1 MSSKIP
7 WTRLNTDQWL
17 FKLSDLPPMEVN
29 VYVKLRIRML
39 HTREPLLND
48 SRILSHFTC
57 CTVKRFEKALD
68 YLFRS
73 GHIICLEDGRLWS
86 SDVEEELNNSN
97 ENINKFSERAQ
108 KAAQAKWAKRHKEK
122 TISDDQNAKHDAN
135 DMLKHATSNANAM
148 LNDAIIYIKKI
159 KLSFYQKKK
168 LILKI

>member
-1 MSSKIP
+1 MSTKLA

-48 SRILSHFTC
+48 SRVLSHFTC
-57 CTVKRFEKALD
+57 CTVKRFEKALH

-73 GHIICLEDGRLWS
+73 GHIISLEDGRLWS

-108 KAAQAKWAKRHKEK
+108 KAAQAKWAKHHKK
-122 TISDDQNAKHDAN
+122 KQLAMIKMLSMMLTIRLR
-135 DMLKHATSNANAM
+135 MLSMLQAM
-148 LNDAIIYIKKI
+148 LMQC
-159 KLSFYQKKK
+159 LMMP
-168 LILKI
+168 LT